1 MKLDFSSHYRIIDF
15 RDGVIEDKIRTKVI
29 NLNHEEHL
37 ALDYGALLF
46 LEIR

>member
-46 LEIR
+46 LGIR